1 MNKFIIIVITI
12 YLLYY
17 LGNILFDVFLKKE
30 SNLLKEET
38 EEFSFSEFSKNIE
51 NRTTEVGIEDVEK
64 LNTPK
69 SFIKSDRQ
77 FSENNDDSE
86 KEIDLETLRK
96 KFEAEE
102 NIENFELPKN
112 EHQIFNQ
119 EEQNKQSNNSVSDLK
134 KHFQSLLNLAE
145 TSVQMIA
152 NQDGS
157 RVYHS
162 IL

>member
-69 SFIKSDRQ
+69 SFIKSYHQ

>member
-38 EEFSFSEFSKNIE
+38 EEFSFSEFSKNLE

-77 FSENNDDSE
+77 FSENNNDSE

-102 NIENFELPKN
+102 YIENFELPKN

-119 EEQNKQSNNSVSDLK
+119 EEQNNQPNNSVSDLK

>member
-1 MNKFIIIVITI
+1 MNKYIIIVITI

-30 SNLLKEET
+30 SMLLKEET
-38 EEFSFSEFSKNIE
+38 EEFSFTEFSKNIE

-69 SFIKSDRQ
+69 SFIKSDYQ
-77 FSENNDDSE
+77 FYENNNDSE

-102 NIENFELPKN
+102 HIENFELPKN
-112 EHQIFNQ
+112 EYQIFNQ
-119 EEQNKQSNNSVSDLK
+119 EEQNKQSNNSISDLK

>member
-38 EEFSFSEFSKNIE
+38 EEFSITEFSKNIE

-86 KEIDLETLRK
+86 KEIDIETLRK

-102 NIENFELPKN
+102 HIENFELPKN

>member
-17 LGNILFDVFLKKE
+17 LGNILFDLFLKKE

-86 KEIDLETLRK
+86 KEIDIETLRK

-102 NIENFELPKN
+102 HIENFELPKN
-112 EHQIFNQ
+112 EQQIFNQ

>member
-86 KEIDLETLRK
+86 KEIDIETLRK

-102 NIENFELPKN
+102 HIENFELPKN
-112 EHQIFNQ
+112 EQQIFNQ